1 MDLLLPSL
9 SSLTSLPLN
18 ARKRFGLQYSATVQ
32 TGGVLGTALDMSRVS
47 NTLVLPRLN
56 TQIVVLWQ
64 SPMASKQRPRACFCL
79 PFSGV
84 TRRGI

>member
-9 SSLTSLPLN
+9 SSLTSFPLN
-18 ARKRFGLQYSATVQ
+18 ARKRFELQYSAAVQ

-56 TQIVVLWQ
+56 TQIVLFWQ
-64 SPMASKQRPRACFCL
+64 PPMASKQRPRACFCL
-79 PFSGV
+79 SFSGV